1 MTSATHLAPAPIAGG
16 RLQRRK
22 ARTRAAILSAAAQ
35 LFHAHGFEET
45 SIVQIAEAAS
55 TGVGTVYGY
64 FSSKE
69 EILREVLR
77 EGSEQAVERYRA
89 AITADT
95 PAVDRICTAL
105 RNMADYITENRT
117 ILQAAF
123 LSAARDRR
131 VDEHM
136 MMEVHESFC
145 SLIREGIHRGQ
156 LRPVPVETTARM
168 LVSVHMMAALGI
180 GVWHQAEGDAGR
192 FSELEILTRAM
203 LSPGA

>member
-1 MTSATHLAPAPIAGG
+1 MTSAPQLARLPDAGG

-22 ARTRAAILSAAAQ
+22 ARTRAAILSAAAE
-35 LFHAHGFEET
+35 LFHRQGFEET

-89 AITADT
+89 AITTDT

-105 RNMADYITENRT
+105 RNMVDYITENRT

-145 SLIREGIHRGQ
+145 SLIREGIHRRQ
-156 LRPVPVETTARM
+156 LRNVPIDTTART
-168 LVSVHMMAALGI
+168 LISVHMMASLGI
-180 GVWHQAEGDAGR
+180 GVWDGREGDPQTIA
-192 FSELEILTRAM
+192 ELETLTRAM
-203 LSPGA
+203 LTPA